1 MLLSLS
7 TGSETS
13 GEASSILST
22 AASFLL
28 AFLGFGAAFDFAG
41 AFVAGAFYISRIIR
55 MSLLLLWKRSGLCRS
70 PLLSVQRQLS

>member
-28 AFLGFGAAFDFAG
+28 AFLGFGAAFGFAG
-41 AFVAGAFYISRIIR
+41 ALDAGAFYILRTTR
-55 MSLLLLWKRSGLCRS
+55 MSLLL
-70 PLLSVQRQLS
+70 P